1 MEAPRT
7 ESANIIVGRS
17 PGGEVLSSFKSA
29 GGRTVR
35 VLDRGVYRKASAAA
49 GKTLREII
57 RGERIGRSESKK

>member
-7 ESANIIVGRS
+7 ESANVVVGRRL
-17 PGGEVLSSFKSA
+17 GGEVISSFKSA

-35 VLDRGVYRKASAAA
+35 VLDRGVYRKASEAA

-57 RGERIGRSESKK
+57 RSERIRGENKK